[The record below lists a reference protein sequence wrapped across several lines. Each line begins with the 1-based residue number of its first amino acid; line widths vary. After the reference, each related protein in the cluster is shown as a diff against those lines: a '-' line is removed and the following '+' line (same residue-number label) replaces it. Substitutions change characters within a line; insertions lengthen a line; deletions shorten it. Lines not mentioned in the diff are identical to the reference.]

1 VTAIPGGASQV
12 LVPMSAY
19 WWRSG
24 FAWKWPLTTTFAHH
38 AKNRSAL
45 RVDGKTLTVA
55 RNSFDFLLKRTER
68 PGVSTLGTT
77 TVS

>member
-1 VTAIPGGASQV
+1 
-12 LVPMSAY
+12 MSAY

-24 FAWKWPLTTTFAHH
+24 SAWKWPLTTT
-38 AKNRSAL
+38 L
-45 RVDGKTLTVA
+45 RISQKIGQPCIDGKTLTVA

-68 PGVSTLGTT
+68 PGVSALGTT